1 MAFQDHFSRQASD
14 YTQYRPRYPLA
25 LFEFLAAIPA
35 ERKTAWDCGTGNGQ
49 AAVDLAE
56 FFERVIATDPSASQI
71 AHAEPH
77 PRVEYAVAAA
87 ENCPLGSGTV
97 DLVTV
102 AQALHW
108 FDRDRFYQQVR
119 RVGRQGSV
127 LAAWSYG
134 LASIS
139 PEVDAIV
146 WHLYEEVL
154 GTYWPPERQLIEAG
168 YATIEFP
175 FEPIA
180 APQFSMFA
188 EWTLA
193 ELLGYL
199 RTWSSVQRYMQSEQ
213 VDPLGLIAGDLAA
226 AWGSADVRREVH
238 WPIYLRAGW
247 IHGAR

>member
-14 YTQYRPRYPLA
+14 YTQYRPRYPRA
-25 LFEFLAAIPA
+25 LFEYLAELPA
-35 ERKTAWDCGTGNGQ
+35 ERQLAWDCGTGNGQ

-56 FFERVIATDPSASQI
+56 VFQRVVATDPSASQI
-71 AHAEPH
+71 AHAEVH

-87 ENCPLGSGTV
+87 EHCPLDSDTV

-108 FDRDRFYQQVR
+108 FDRDRFYQQVL

-127 LAAWSYG
+127 VAAWSYG
-134 LASIS
+134 LATIS
-139 PEVDAIV
+139 PKIDAVV
-146 WHLYEEVL
+146 WHLYETVL
-154 GTYWPPERQLIEAG
+154 GAYWPPERKLIEAG
-168 YATIEFP
+168 YATIDFP

-180 APQFSMFA
+180 APHFSMA
-188 EWTLA
+188 AQWTLG

-199 RTWSSVQRYMQSEQ
+199 RTWSSVQRYLQSEQ
-213 VDPLGLIAGDLAA
+213 VDPLGLVSDDLAA
-226 AWGSADVRREVH
+226 AWGADDARREVH

>member
-1 MAFQDHFSRQASD
+1 VAFQDHFSRQAGE
-14 YTQYRPRYPLA
+14 YTQYRPRYPRA
-25 LFEFLAAIPA
+25 LFEFLARMPA
-35 ERKTAWDCGTGNGQ
+35 ERRAAWDCGTGNGQ

-56 FFERVIATDPSASQI
+56 FFERVVATDPSSSQI
-71 AHAEPH
+71 AHAESH

-87 ENCPLGSGTV
+87 ENCPLDSDTV

-108 FDRDRFYQQVR
+108 FERDRFYQQVR
-119 RVGRQGSV
+119 RVGRKGSV
-127 LAAWSYG
+127 LAVWSYG

-139 PEVDAIV
+139 PPIDTIV
-146 WHLYEEVL
+146 WHLYEDIL
-154 GTYWPPERQLIEAG
+154 GTYWPPERKLVEAG

-180 APQFSMFA
+180 TPEFTMAAQWS
-188 EWTLA
+188 LG

-199 RTWSSVQRYMQSEQ
+199 RTWSSVQRYILAEQ
-213 VDPLGLIAGDLAA
+213 VDPLRLISDDLAA
-226 AWGSADVRREVH
+226 AWGAADAPREVH
-238 WPIYLRAGW
+238 WPVYLRAGW